1 MVASLGPKPIA
12 LEVHHHL
19 QSIGPSPPTG
29 LQTPLIYRVVGYF
42 AVLLAL
48 LLGGCSTLPEA
59 LPGDD
64 PQALWEQRQDRLRE
78 LHHWTAAGRLA
89 LRTEDEAWNLFVHWK
104 QRGDR
109 YQIRFRGP
117 IGLGLMELSGG
128 PEGVV
133 LRTSDNKTFRAT
145 SPEQLLVERVG
156 WSVPVGGLR
165 DWIIGRIP
173 RDTGGHAYK
182 IDTAGRLE
190 RLRQSGWNIRY
201 LAYRQIGRMQLPKTV
216 SLQNQRVSARI
227 IVSQWI
233 LEV

>member
-1 MVASLGPKPIA
+1 MDASSDPKPIA
-12 LEVHHHL
+12 AAIHHHL
-19 QSIGPSPPTG
+19 HASGLSPSTR
-29 LQTPLIYRVVGYF
+29 LQTLQIYRLVGYF

-48 LLGGCSTLPEA
+48 LLGGCSTLPE
-59 LPGDD
+59 PRPSDD
-64 PQALWEQRQDRLRE
+64 PQALWEQRQHRLRE
-78 LHHWTAAGRLA
+78 LHHWTAVGRLA

-104 QRGDR
+104 QCGDR

-133 LRTSDNKTFRAT
+133 LRTSDHKTFHAT

-165 DWIIGRIP
+165 DWIVGRIP
-173 RDTGGHAYK
+173 RDTGVHAYK

-190 RLRQSGWNIRY
+190 RLSQSGWNIRY

-233 LEV
+233 LEA